1 MLRTWDDGVR
11 VLYLSIIPVLLSV
24 ALFSACTPPHA
35 EDVDKLNEISYS
47 YHYRNLDST
56 TVYAKRALAAAEGY
70 EAGQAEAL
78 NNLAF
83 VSILKMDYQYAN
95 KLLDSIS
102 LVTDNQ
108 VELLVAD
115 VQRMRLCQRQSQ
127 NKDFYNYRESAVRRM
142 HRIQEE
148 PEPLNAHLQRRMV
161 YATSEFQI
169 VTSTYYYYVGLEQQ
183 SVDALMQI
191 NPDGEVRNDTAQLLA
206 YHYNVGAGGIITH
219 GTQEEINQLEF
230 DHLMR
235 CHLLARQFGYIFW
248 EANSLQAMSEHLQ
261 VKSLRE
267 RLIQDN
273 LPAMKFINV
282 EHMPDSLL
290 AGNLAQRSLDM
301 FVKFGDVYQIAG
313 SYRTLAQCYWQIEDY
328 PAAISYLEEALTEN
342 SAINQAP
349 DLVASIREQLS
360 VAYSAVDDKP
370 KSDANRNI
378 YLDLQDETRQDRYL
392 ESRADQLEKS
402 SVQLNWMIA
411 AVVAAIII
419 LIILLLL
426 FDRLRR
432 RSDNSIQPLL
442 KPLQEWKHRNEAY
455 TEEMKERFE
464 EIQETLALNQLHVAD
479 NKKRHLEQRA
489 KVSLVNSVMPFID
502 RMLHEIHHLQK
513 GGESESVRAERY
525 TYIAQL
531 TDQISSYNDV
541 LTEWIQMRHGELS
554 LHIESF
560 PLHELF
566 DLMKRSRMSFQMK
579 GINLQVEPTDDIVKA
594 DRILTLFMLN
604 TLADNARKFT
614 PEGGNVTIASHA
626 GDDYV
631 EISVSDTGKGMSEEE
646 ALHLFDYKPIRNVS
660 ETTSTH
666 AQSHQLSHGFGL
678 MNCKGIIEKYRKIS
692 KIFSVCQL
700 TVQSEQGRGSRFAFR
715 LPKGLL
721 SKLRMVMML
730 VVTGTMWLLGNNTLY
745 ARSNNVSERWHSQA
759 QAYTDSIYD
768 CNIRGDYQQALV
780 YADSCVR
787 AFNAY
792 YSTIHNHHHS
802 SSKDKGSLFLL
813 LEGNTSEVIPDVEWY
828 HDSIHIDYK
837 ALLSM
842 RNECAVAALAMHR
855 WSLYKYNNK
864 VYTQLFKEMSADATL
879 GDYCMVMQ
887 KSESNKNVAIVLLVI
902 LFLSIFP
909 AYYFIYYRHR
919 VYERFCIEQV
929 KNINA
934 LLLGNAD
941 AEEKLMKISKIDT
954 SRFPDEL
961 QHIVMQIKD
970 ALVRFVEARKETQ
983 TNIELAEDECRRS
996 QYENEKLHIS
1006 NSVLDNC
1013 LSTLKHETMYYPS
1026 RIRQL
1031 VDGGEEQLTSI
1042 GELAAYYKELYTILS
1057 LQAMRQ
1063 VDSVKPVCKSVA
1075 VGDLLPIQSEDY
1087 VLGDPDMLNYLFDI
1101 LRKEIKATLTE
1112 TTVSEKSSHY
1122 LCFSV
1127 PVHQTPSERLSDED
1141 CQQLFTPSVGH
1152 LPYLFCRQIVRD
1164 TGESTNLRG
1173 CGIVAEPAQSGMTIV
1188 ITLARSKTMN
1198 TDEVTS

>member
-282 EHMPDSLL
+282 EQMPDSLL

-419 LIILLLL
+419 LIVLLLL

-560 PLHELF
+560 PC
-566 DLMKRSRMSFQMK
+566 
-579 GINLQVEPTDDIVKA
+579 
-594 DRILTLFMLN
+594 
-604 TLADNARKFT
+604 
-614 PEGGNVTIASHA
+614 
-626 GDDYV
+626 
-631 EISVSDTGKGMSEEE
+631 
-646 ALHLFDYKPIRNVS
+646 
-660 ETTSTH
+660 TS
-666 AQSHQLSHGFGL
+666 
-678 MNCKGIIEKYRKIS
+678 Y
-692 KIFSVCQL
+692 
-700 TVQSEQGRGSRFAFR
+700 
-715 LPKGLL
+715 
-721 SKLRMVMML
+721 
-730 VVTGTMWLLGNNTLY
+730 
-745 ARSNNVSERWHSQA
+745 
-759 QAYTDSIYD
+759 SI
-768 CNIRGDYQQALV
+768 
-780 YADSCVR
+780 
-787 AFNAY
+787 
-792 YSTIHNHHHS
+792 
-802 SSKDKGSLFLL
+802 
-813 LEGNTSEVIPDVEWY
+813 
-828 HDSIHIDYK
+828 
-837 ALLSM
+837 
-842 RNECAVAALAMHR
+842 
-855 WSLYKYNNK
+855 
-864 VYTQLFKEMSADATL
+864 
-879 GDYCMVMQ
+879 
-887 KSESNKNVAIVLLVI
+887 
-902 LFLSIFP
+902 
-909 AYYFIYYRHR
+909 
-919 VYERFCIEQV
+919 
-929 KNINA
+929 
-934 LLLGNAD
+934 
-941 AEEKLMKISKIDT
+941 
-954 SRFPDEL
+954 
-961 QHIVMQIKD
+961 
-970 ALVRFVEARKETQ
+970 
-983 TNIELAEDECRRS
+983 
-996 QYENEKLHIS
+996 
-1006 NSVLDNC
+1006 
-1013 LSTLKHETMYYPS
+1013 
-1026 RIRQL
+1026 
-1031 VDGGEEQLTSI
+1031 
-1042 GELAAYYKELYTILS
+1042 
-1057 LQAMRQ
+1057 
-1063 VDSVKPVCKSVA
+1063 
-1075 VGDLLPIQSEDY
+1075 
-1087 VLGDPDMLNYLFDI
+1087 
-1101 LRKEIKATLTE
+1101 
-1112 TTVSEKSSHY
+1112 
-1122 LCFSV
+1122 
-1127 PVHQTPSERLSDED
+1127 
-1141 CQQLFTPSVGH
+1141 
-1152 LPYLFCRQIVRD
+1152 
-1164 TGESTNLRG
+1164 
-1173 CGIVAEPAQSGMTIV
+1173 
-1188 ITLARSKTMN
+1188 
-1198 TDEVTS
+1198 

>member
-56 TVYAKRALAAAEGY
+56 TVYAKRALAAADGY
-70 EAGQAEAL
+70 AAGKAEAL

-183 SVDALMQI
+183 SVDALLLI

-455 TEEMKERFE
+455 TEEMKDRFE

-745 ARSNNVSERWHSQA
+745 AQSNHVSERWHRQA

-802 SSKDKGSLFLL
+802 SSQDKGSLFLL

-941 AEEKLMKISKIDT
+941 AEEKLMKISEIDT

-1112 TTVSEKSSHY
+1112 ITVSEKSSHY

-1173 CGIVAEPAQSGMTIV
+1173 CGIVAEPAQYGMTIV
-1188 ITLARSKTMN
+1188 ITLARGKTMN